1 MEPSRR
7 DMRKMLKAAERCSRL
22 KRDRE
27 GGEVVCTKG
36 TAERHR
42 WELGVQRLVCFQG
55 RHLRVCLGCRG
66 GRQTGEEP
74 VERGQLM
81 GGVELMVLE
90 VGRGTAPGAPP
101 GCRVSGPH
109 R

>member
-1 MEPSRR
+1 MAWEVGHLGTKKR

-42 WELGVQRLVCFQG
+42 WELGVQSA
-55 RHLRVCLGCRG
+55 CLFSG
-66 GRQTGEEP
+66 QT
-74 VERGQLM
+74 
-81 GGVELMVLE
+81 LE
-90 VGRGTAPGAPP
+90 G
-101 GCRVSGPH
+101 VSGL
-109 R
+109 